1 MVEDGR
7 GGKLDDTGKV
17 LILQIVSRVKAAA
30 GEDGVLDAGGQ
41 EVSESHFP
49 IEVIQFLQ
57 HTVLRIIGEVLQMV
71 PVNLIRGAF
80 GLLHERPA
88 YIFFLRGTVPALQC
102 RCDNGVV
109 ILP

>member
-17 LILQIVSRVKAAA
+17 LIFQIVSRVKATA
-30 GEDGVLDAGGQ
+30 GKDGVLDAGGQ

-49 IEVIQFLQ
+49 IEVVQFLQ
-57 HTVLRIIGEVLQMV
+57 HTVLRIIGKVLQMV
-71 PVNLIRGAF
+71 AVNLIRGAF

-88 YIFFLRGTVPALQC
+88 NICFLRRAIPAL
-102 RCDNGVV
+102 
-109 ILP
+109 